1 MRPFLFV
8 LIVLFSTV
16 ASLTLAGEFPDN
28 VATWIQHW
36 GEETPVGTGKLE
48 PIPAASPTMSH
59 PYFAEKYLE
68 GDAWAA
74 WAITYNRSQGIGSGS
89 YTNQLIQGRTTQIK
103 RQAGQTTIIT
113 TPNRYRRVYTGQPMT
128 IYNPYAKQTNQ

>member
-8 LIVLFSTV
+8 LVVLFSTI

-36 GEETPVGTGKLE
+36 GTETPVGPVKLE
-48 PIPAASPTMSH
+48 PIPATSPALAH

-74 WAITYNRSQGIGSGS
+74 WAIAHNRAQGIGSGS
-89 YTNQLIQGRTTQIK
+89 YMEQLIQGRTTQIQ
-103 RQAGQTTIIT
+103 RHGDQTTITT
-113 TPNRYRRVYTGQPMT
+113 TPNRYRRVYTGGPVM
-128 IYNPYAKQTNQ
+128 IYNPYAKQTN